1 MSPSVVVVS
10 AAGDV
15 ADYAELVSGMR
26 TRLRGWRVAFAGAD
40 GSISSAEISAI
51 HAPVIIVPAEGLRFT
66 VDDGVG
72 QILSHADAHQRRV
85 YFRCSCPARMPEVA
99 ELPEQLKWFHSINAI
114 SLGAE
119 NIGETATRLADAI
132 RNTATLEEPV
142 VPVSLLTNSLRL
154 GYRPMIVGPLWE
166 ALVIT
171 VSVASAIA
179 LAVAVPWIRTTR
191 MRFGAFGIASL
202 WAGNVL
208 WGGFIGRRLG
218 SWGAAAGAAI
228 GAVLP
233 WLPLGLASTTMI
245 VAGIISSL
253 FEDAADAYSVR
264 ATGAAMLG
272 VPLAI
277 GLTLLSAGRVAAR
290 GRSRR
295 DESHWHPDSYQ
306 SLALGIAGLA
316 LGGSVGWIASSG
328 PIGPPGW
335 YELLAAPLHTI
346 TVGILM
352 GFMRGA

>member
-1 MSPSVVVVS
+1 M
-10 AAGDV
+10 
-15 ADYAELVSGMR
+15 L
-26 TRLRGWRVAFAGAD
+26 L
-40 GSISSAEISAI
+40 
-51 HAPVIIVPAEGLRFT
+51 PA
-66 VDDGVG
+66 
-72 QILSHADAHQRRV
+72 
-85 YFRCSCPARMPEVA
+85 ARMPEVA

-142 VPVSLLTNSLRL
+142 APVSLLTNSLRL

-335 YELLAAPLHTI
+335 YELLAALLHTI

-352 GFMRGA
+352 GFMRGACESLENRRRWKPSVSSPPPVMESGTAHSNVNTSATVRVALKQSLAPRSTSRNVFLSYRRRDSADTTRRIYYALRA